1 LQLYRSLHE
10 GQSIGN
16 VRAWVFRTAHNLA
29 SNRLRNDQFIEL
41 LDETGWEELRQTLR
55 DSAANPEQK
64 LAELEKFNRLR
75 VAIARLTLAERQ
87 CLHLRTKGL
96 RYREI
101 AEILGLG
108 TSTIA
113 ETLYR
118 VIDKL
123 TQENNG

>member
-1 LQLYRSLHE
+1 MPS
-10 GQSIGN
+10 G
-16 VRAWVFRTAHNLA
+16 
-29 SNRLRNDQFIEL
+29 
-41 LDETGWEELRQTLR
+41 
-55 DSAANPEQK
+55 
-64 LAELEKFNRLR
+64 AELEKFNRLR

-96 RYREI
+96 RYKEI